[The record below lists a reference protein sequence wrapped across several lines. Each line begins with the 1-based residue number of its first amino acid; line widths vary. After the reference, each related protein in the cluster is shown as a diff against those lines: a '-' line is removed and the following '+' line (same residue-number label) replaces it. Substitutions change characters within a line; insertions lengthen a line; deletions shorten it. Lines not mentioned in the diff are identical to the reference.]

1 MSSWPLPKDPD
12 EELDY
17 QFDWSARLV
26 AGETI
31 SSSTFISSGSS
42 SIILDRNAISGGLTT
57 FWARGGAAGEAV
69 QITNRI
75 VTSAG
80 RKYDKTATLRIQN
93 R

>member
-17 QFDWSARLV
+17 QFDWSARLET
-26 AGETI
+26 GETI
-31 SSSTFISSGSS
+31 SASTFASTGSSTIV
-42 SIILDRNAISGGLTT
+42 LDRNTIAGGLTT
-57 FWARGGAAGEAV
+57 FWAKGGVAGEVV

-75 VTSAG
+75 TTSVG
-80 RKYDKTATLRIQN
+80 RKYDKTATLRIQS

>member
-17 QFDWSARLV
+17 QFDWSARLE

-31 SSSTFISSGSS
+31 STSTFIKSGSTS
-42 SIILDRNAISGGLTT
+42 LVLDRHAISGGLTT
-57 FWARGGAAGEAV
+57 FWAVGGEAGEIV

-80 RKYDKTATLRIQN
+80 RTYDKTATLRI
-93 R
+93 RAR